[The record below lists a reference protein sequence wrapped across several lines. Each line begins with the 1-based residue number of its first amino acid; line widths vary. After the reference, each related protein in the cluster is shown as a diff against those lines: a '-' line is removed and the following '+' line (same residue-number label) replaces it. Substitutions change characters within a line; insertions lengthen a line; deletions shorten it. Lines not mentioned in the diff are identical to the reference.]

1 MKRRTWG
8 RHPDYASG
16 SEEDPG
22 GVLGL
27 RGGQDGLRQL
37 LGERHLDGGL
47 LLRVAAHHR
56 DGLAVGHGQLPLDQQ
71 LLGQLVL
78 PQALLGVPLPRP
90 TLLQTC
96 GWRGRGLNV
105 KSWLLRKH
113 VRWFVSFPPGPF
125 TVGLDQ

>member
-1 MKRRTWG
+1 MKRRIWG
-8 RHPDYASG
+8 HHPDYAG
-16 SEEDPG
+16 QVQPHRGTEEGTG

-96 GWRGRGLNV
+96 GWREERFE
-105 KSWLLRKH
+105 S
-113 VRWFVSFPPGPF
+113 
-125 TVGLDQ
+125 